1 MTDPTVLKIALA
13 GLLHDVGKFAQG
25 CLEITPQY
33 RQDNEDIY
41 QPKFDGHPSHVHA
54 LYTAAFL
61 EQVSTVFPKEA
72 SARQWGKGEVEDTLL
87 NLAACHHAPKTAMQW
102 IVTQADRI
110 SSGLDRTTF
119 EKGESIAFQDF
130 KKTRLLPVLESLGPQ
145 RAEKFS
151 RADEFHFRYPLSAL
165 SAQTIFPQE
174 AKAIEKKQAEQ
185 EYQSL
190 FSQFQEKLPG
200 LAHRED
206 IQLWA
211 EHFDSLWV
219 NYASTIPAARV
230 GDVVHDV
237 SLYDHSRSTAALAA
251 ALYRFHADTDALNE
265 TSIKR
270 SDTEKFLL
278 VSGDFYGIQDFIFS
292 AGGETRKFR
301 SKLLRGRSFA
311 VSLFSELAA
320 DLVCRKLELPFLSV
334 VMNAAGKFHL
344 IAPNTAKAQQ
354 AIQNAEIMI
363 NDWLFGQTY
372 GQSSL
377 GLSAT
382 PASPDDFYAGG
393 FADLWQRHL
402 KNVEARK
409 FRKVDLQRHGGSVEH
424 YLDGFINDQS
434 QVKHPLCPLCGKRPS
449 TKAAENDVIFKP
461 DTTSSCDLCRDHV
474 YLGKNLVKNPLV
486 SVYLGNQNSL
496 KPDNQLLAPIFGQYQ
511 VAFNNKPTDKPT
523 NAVSLLKLWQVQG
536 AADGSIPASATTRL
550 INGHVPCYRDADN
563 QDTCLL
569 ESAKTEEKLL
579 DFIEQIKEGVPKTFS
594 HIAIKARHRNEH
606 DKCLGVEALGV
617 LKADVDNLGMLFSC
631 GLPDKKFTLSRLA
644 TVSRQLNNFFVLYLP
659 HLLATSEEF
668 YDTYTV
674 FAGGDDLF
682 LIGPWNRMADL
693 AEHLRKRFAEYV
705 CHNPEI
711 TFSAGVTVHKP
722 HTPVDKMADAAE
734 EALAEAKRTGRNR
747 ITMFGETVTWETFK
761 TLLQAR
767 TEMEQWLAH
776 KYIGDAMFYRFNYLV
791 TMAELEKQIME
802 NETVELADMES
813 LKWRALFK
821 YSLTRN
827 INRKRDGWQ
836 QALAEMDIMALW
848 LEQHRGAV
856 RIPLWHVLYEKRR

>member
-1 MTDPTVLKIALA
+1 
-13 GLLHDVGKFAQG
+13 
-25 CLEITPQY
+25 
-33 RQDNEDIY
+33 
-41 QPKFDGHPSHVHA
+41 
-54 LYTAAFL
+54 
-61 EQVSTVFPKEA
+61 
-72 SARQWGKGEVEDTLL
+72 
-87 NLAACHHAPKTAMQW
+87 
-102 IVTQADRI
+102 
-110 SSGLDRTTF
+110 
-119 EKGESIAFQDF
+119 
-130 KKTRLLPVLESLGPQ
+130 
-145 RAEKFS
+145 
-151 RADEFHFRYPLSAL
+151 
-165 SAQTIFPQE
+165 
-174 AKAIEKKQAEQ
+174 
-185 EYQSL
+185 
-190 FSQFQEKLPG
+190 
-200 LAHRED
+200 
-206 IQLWA
+206 
-211 EHFDSLWV
+211 
-219 NYASTIPAARV
+219 
-230 GDVVHDV
+230 
-237 SLYDHSRSTAALAA
+237 
-251 ALYRFHADTDALNE
+251 
-265 TSIKR
+265 
-270 SDTEKFLL
+270 
-278 VSGDFYGIQDFIFS
+278 
-292 AGGETRKFR
+292 
-301 SKLLRGRSFA
+301 
-311 VSLFSELAA
+311 
-320 DLVCRKLELPFLSV
+320 
-334 VMNAAGKFHL
+334 
-344 IAPNTAKAQQ
+344 
-354 AIQNAEIMI
+354 
-363 NDWLFGQTY
+363 
-372 GQSSL
+372 
-377 GLSAT
+377 
-382 PASPDDFYAGG
+382 
-393 FADLWQRHL
+393 
-402 KNVEARK
+402 
-409 FRKVDLQRHGGSVEH
+409 
-424 YLDGFINDQS
+424 
-434 QVKHPLCPLCGKRPS
+434 
-449 TKAAENDVIFKP
+449 
-461 DTTSSCDLCRDHV
+461 
-474 YLGKNLVKNPLV
+474 
-486 SVYLGNQNSL
+486 
-496 KPDNQLLAPIFGQYQ
+496 
-511 VAFNNKPTDKPT
+511 
-523 NAVSLLKLWQVQG
+523 VQG